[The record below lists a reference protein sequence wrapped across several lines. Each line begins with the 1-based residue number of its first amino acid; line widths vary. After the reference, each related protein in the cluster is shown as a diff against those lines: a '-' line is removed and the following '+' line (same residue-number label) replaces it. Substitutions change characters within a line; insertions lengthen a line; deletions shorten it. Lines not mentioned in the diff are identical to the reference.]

1 MKHTQSSKQNQRIER
16 ISETTLVIGADIAK
30 NTHIARAFNFRGIE
44 LGKRCVF
51 TNDLSGMKALL
62 DWTEELKQEHGM
74 KDVMFGVEPTGHY
87 WFPMHH
93 YLQQQDIPLVLV
105 NPYHVK
111 RSKELD
117 DNSPTKNDTKDAR
130 VVGKLV
136 LEGRYT
142 EPQLPEGV
150 YAELRILMN
159 QRDRLN
165 VDLNRVK
172 GRIHNW
178 LDRYF
183 PEFTRVF
190 KKWEGKASL
199 LTLRQFPLPQDVVDA
214 GEEYI
219 LRTWKKEVQ
228 RAVGLKR
235 AQLLIET
242 AQRSIG
248 LREGLK
254 AARCELSMLLDQYDL
269 LIRQMEDLMEQV
281 NDELDKVPG
290 ANALLSIPCVGVA
303 TVAGIYAELGDLS
316 GYTHP
321 QQIIRHAGFNLKEDS
336 SGMHKGKTLITKRGR
351 SRLRRILYQVVL
363 IMVARDPAFKALHRY
378 FTTRQENPLKKKQS
392 LIALCGKLVRIL
404 FTLGTKQQNYDASKV
419 LGAYR
424 EAQLQAA

>member
-1 MKHTQSSKQNQRIER
+1 MKLKQSSKQNQRIER

-51 TNDLSGMKALL
+51 TNDLSGMKAPL
-62 DWTEELKQEHGM
+62 DWTEELKLEHGM
-74 KDVMFGVEPTGHY
+74 KDVLLGVEPTGHY

-93 YLQQQDIPLVLV
+93 YLQQLDIPLVLV

-136 LEGRYT
+136 LDGRYT

-150 YAELRILMN
+150 YAELRVLMN

-172 GRIHNW
+172 GRVHNW

-199 LTLRQFPLPQDVVDA
+199 ITLRQFSLPQDVVNA
-214 GEEYI
+214 GEDDI
-219 LRTWKKEVQ
+219 LKTWKKEVQ

-235 AQLLIET
+235 AQLLVET
-242 AQRSIG
+242 AQHSIG
-248 LREGLK
+248 LKEGL
-254 AARCELSMLLDQYDL
+254 
-269 LIRQMEDLMEQV
+269 
-281 NDELDKVPG
+281 
-290 ANALLSIPCVGVA
+290 
-303 TVAGIYAELGDLS
+303 
-316 GYTHP
+316 
-321 QQIIRHAGFNLKEDS
+321 S
-336 SGMHKGKTLITKRGR
+336 S
-351 SRLRRILYQVVL
+351 SV
-363 IMVARDPAFKALHRY
+363 
-378 FTTRQENPLKKKQS
+378 
-392 LIALCGKLVRIL
+392 
-404 FTLGTKQQNYDASKV
+404 
-419 LGAYR
+419 
-424 EAQLQAA
+424 